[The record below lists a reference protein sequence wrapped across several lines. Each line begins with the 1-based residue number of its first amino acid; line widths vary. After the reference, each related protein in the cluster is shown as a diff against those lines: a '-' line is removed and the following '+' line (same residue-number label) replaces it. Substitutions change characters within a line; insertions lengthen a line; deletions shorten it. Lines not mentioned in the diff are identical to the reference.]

1 MSVIEKMPDILSRCK
16 GYDPCVL
23 FVVGRPQD
31 DNVVCYICEKE
42 TIVPY
47 WRMQDGS
54 KMSLSYFEN
63 LVLAVGK
70 GDGQFNILGLPQII
84 FTLNAGAVHY
94 SGKTI
99 AFAFLGEPKRFFSPS
114 PSYIIIKYTDNSF
127 EKIKL

>member
-1 MSVIEKMPDILSRCK
+1 MSVIEKMPYILSRCK

-31 DNVVCYICEKE
+31 VVCYICEKE

-54 KMSLSYFEN
+54 KMPLSYFEN

-84 FTLNAGAVHY
+84 A
-94 SGKTI
+94 I
-99 AFAFLGEPKRFFSPS
+99 
-114 PSYIIIKYTDNSF
+114 
-127 EKIKL
+127 